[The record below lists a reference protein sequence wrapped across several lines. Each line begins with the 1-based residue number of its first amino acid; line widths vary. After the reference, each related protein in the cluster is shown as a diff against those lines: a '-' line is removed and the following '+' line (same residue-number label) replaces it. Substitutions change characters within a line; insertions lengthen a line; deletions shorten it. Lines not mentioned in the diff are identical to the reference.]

1 MSAAT
6 QQAFQA
12 LLSNQMEAFAAHM
25 ASQFPALDSAR
36 IVAMAKEHCSGLN
49 LVEATAKIPKKRG
62 PKKARTSTPRA
73 TPEPGCRCMARVW
86 QSGSGHDQCAKSR
99 VDGDYCKAHAKKAA
113 ICPLAVQVAD
123 EGKNLAHVPAKLKI
137 GLWCGRIDEF
147 QDGRE
152 GIPPYKDSDG
162 IIRIEWSSDEMR
174 AVVEADI
181 EAGTAR
187 FAGEGAKKTTR
198 QKTKTP
204 EPVQAELADD
214 LAAANAQPT
223 ELMDALNTT
232 DGDVYDAETDHEDA
246 TDEPVAVPEP
256 VVEAA
261 KEPEPEPEPVAVP
274 EPVVEAAKEPEPV
287 DVPEDDLEALMA
299 DDGNGAAD
307 GDDELEVEERVHDG
321 VTHYVD
327 PNSNDIWD
335 IEEGEIIGK
344 WVDGAPVFNK

>member
-1 MSAAT
+1 
-6 QQAFQA
+6 
-12 LLSNQMEAFAAHM
+12 MEAFAAHL
-25 ASQFPALDSAR
+25 AGQYPQLDSDL
-36 IVAMAKEHCSGLN
+36 IVAMAKKRCSGLN

-62 PKKARTSTPRA
+62 PKKASSSTPRA

-99 VDGDYCKAHAKKAA
+99 ADGDYCKTHAKKAA
-113 ICPLAVQVAD
+113 ICPLAVQVAA

-137 GLWCGRIDEF
+137 GLWCGRIDQF
-147 QDGRE
+147 QDGQD

-162 IIRIEWSSDEMR
+162 IVRIEWSSDEMR

-198 QKTKTP
+198 RKAKTP
-204 EPVQAELADD
+204 EPAQAELADD
-214 LAAANAQPT
+214 LAAANSHPT

-232 DGDVYDAETDHEDA
+232 DRDIYDADTDHEDA
-246 TDEPVAVPEP
+246 TDEPLSVPET

-261 KEPEPEPEPVAVP
+261 NEPET
-274 EPVVEAAKEPEPV
+274 VVEAPIEDALHG
-287 DVPEDDLEALMA
+287 DSAAEDDLEALMA
-299 DDGNGAAD
+299 DDANQAAD
-307 GDDELEVEERVHDG
+307 GDNELEVEELVHDG